1 MEVEFDP
8 EKDAAN
14 REKHGLS
21 LADAVLLEWT
31 NAVVL
36 PDLRF
41 DYRELRFRAYAPLGG
56 RLYMVAFTMRGRVH
70 RVISFRKASEIEVKR
85 YGKK

>member
-1 MEVEFDP
+1 MEIEFDP
-8 EKDAAN
+8 EKDAIN
-14 REKHGLS
+14 RGKHGLS
-21 LADAVLLEWT
+21 LADAVLLDWV

-41 DYRELRFRAYAPLGG
+41 DYPELRFRAYALIGN
-56 RLYMVAFTMRGRVH
+56 RLYMVAYTMRSKKY
-70 RVISFRKASEIEVKR
+70 RVISFRKESETEVKR